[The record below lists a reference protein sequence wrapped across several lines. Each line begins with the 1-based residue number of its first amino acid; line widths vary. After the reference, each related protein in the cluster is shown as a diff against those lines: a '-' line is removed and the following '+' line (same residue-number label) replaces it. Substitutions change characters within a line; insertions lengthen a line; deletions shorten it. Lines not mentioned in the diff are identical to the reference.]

1 MNLPPLRI
9 APSARV
15 IAGFYLMAA
24 FWPHRMEK
32 GEKGGQNVAIELLE
46 DFPEPLQTAHFKG
59 VIRVCRQVV
68 VLS

>member
-1 MNLPPLRI
+1 MNLLHTRI
-9 APSARV
+9 SLSARV

-32 GEKGGQNVAIELLE
+32 GKKTGQNAAIKV
-46 DFPEPLQTAHFKG
+46 FAHFFEPLQTTHFKE
-59 VIRVCRQVV
+59 VTCPYRRPV